1 MLAAPGSPL
10 TAALAVALVLAAFG
24 RHPMWPDEP
33 VNLTLSEAAAVR
45 DSGEIVRLVERGE
58 NPDAARNVRP
68 GLLLDVA
75 VRLTPIEAAV
85 ASRDPQIVRVV
96 LANGAALDGSL
107 WNRLQCLT
115 ESQEMT
121 ALLDQLRP
129 ADVVM
134 RCDDVSAQ

>member
-33 VNLTLSEAAAVR
+33 VNLNLSEAAAVR

-68 GLLLDVA
+68 RTPSRRGRAAHADRGGGGLKGSSD
-75 VRLTPIEAAV
+75 RQSG
-85 ASRDPQIVRVV
+85 SREWRRPGRVLV
-96 LANGAALDGSL
+96 EPFAMSDRELGNDGA
-107 WNRLQCLT
+107 T
-115 ESQEMT
+115 
-121 ALLDQLRP
+121 
-129 ADVVM
+129 
-134 RCDDVSAQ
+134 